1 MSITEEQF
9 RYMVDGTTS
18 DLVQMLMEKRHIGM
32 TEALDMVYMS
42 QTYEALSN
50 PKTDLYFQSPR
61 YVYQYLEEDLDRA
74 NIVRKNI
81 NGERING

>member
-42 QTYEALSN
+42 RTYEALSN